1 MSQPN
6 DVVMYHSTLPA
17 NNADSYVENSQIE
30 FVIDIPQGRAMKEG
44 TLNIQFDLRVNR
56 TGAPG
61 ANGTRVVGANEIGY
75 DHLVGGHGIFQSFQ
89 SSANS
94 GMIESL
100 QNYPRSVKM
109 YNETQMS
116 RNAVFSGLNQCE
128 LLMPNFAN
136 TNSICCGYTIANAG
150 GGANTRT
157 RDFDCN
163 VKPLI
168 ALNRTVTPISPMKT
182 GRINLVA
189 ILERNNGF
197 LHGNDVDND
206 VSYSISNVEL
216 QYISIID
223 TSKPS
228 DKLTFFTT
236 SSQKNTLQSAR
247 SNITCVVP
255 DMITSVYA
263 SFIEQADEFSNIP
276 NNTKTSVIKSIDN
289 IKFLAND
296 SQSQNIVYQQD
307 TYDEILKNYV
317 ETLQE
322 SKRNEVN
329 NAILATNNGFGIGQ
343 NFSGAGM
350 NLLNNKLDLEITTIG
365 ATGISNANPYTLF
378 TYFNGVLTM

>member
-6 DVVMYHSTLPA
+6 DTVMYHSSLPT
-17 NNADSYVENSQIE
+17 NNADSYGQNSQIE

-44 TLNIQFDLRVNR
+44 TLNIQFDLLVES
-56 TGAPG
+56 TD
-61 ANGTRVVGANEIGY
+61 GTRVIGTDEIGY
-75 DHLVGGHGIFQSFQ
+75 DHLIGGHGIFQSFQ

-109 YNETQMS
+109 FNETQMS

-128 LLMPNFAN
+128 LVMPNFAN
-136 TNSICCGYTIANAG
+136 TTSVCSGYTITNTG
-150 GGANTRT
+150 GTSRT

-163 VKPLI
+163 IKPLI
-168 ALNRTVTPISPMKT
+168 ALNKTLVPISPMKT

-197 LHGNDVDND
+197 LHGNSMVDACK
-206 VSYSISNVEL
+206 YSISNVEL
-216 QYISIID
+216 QYISVID
-223 TSKPS
+223 TSKPK
-228 DKLTFFTT
+228 DKLVFFTT

-263 SFIEQADEFSNIP
+263 SFIEQGDEFSNIP
-276 NNTKTSVIKSIDN
+276 NNTKTSVLKSIDN
-289 IKFLAND
+289 IKILAND
-296 SQSQNIVYQQD
+296 SQSENVVYEQN

-317 ETLQE
+317 ETLQG

-343 NFSGAGM
+343 NFSGAGL
-350 NLLNNKLDLEITTIG
+350 NLLNNKLDLEITTSGI
-365 ATGISNANPYTLF
+365 AGISNVNPYTLF
-378 TYFNGVLTM
+378 VYFNGILSM

>member
-1 MSQPN
+1 MS
-6 DVVMYHSTLPA
+6 DTVMYHSSLPQ

-44 TLNIQFDLRVNR
+44 TLNIQFDLRVNS
-56 TGAPG
+56 TG
-61 ANGTRVVGANEIGY
+61 NTRVVGTNEIGY
-75 DHLVGGHGIFQSFQ
+75 DHLIGGHGIFQSFQ

-109 YNETQMS
+109 FNETQMS
-116 RNAVFSGLNQCE
+116 RNSVFSGLNQCE
-128 LLMPNFAN
+128 LVMPNFAN
-136 TNSICCGYTIANAG
+136 TTSVCSGYSITNAG
-150 GGANTRT
+150 GTTRT

-168 ALNRTVTPISPMKT
+168 ALNRTLSPISPMKT

-197 LHGNDVDND
+197 LHGNDVNNACN
-206 VSYSISNVEL
+206 YSISNVEL
-216 QYISIID
+216 HYISVLD
-223 TSKPS
+223 TSKPK
-228 DKLTFFTT
+228 DKLVFFTT

-255 DMITSVYA
+255 DMITSLYA

-289 IKFLAND
+289 IKILAND
-296 SQSQNIVYQQD
+296 SQSNNVVYEQD

-317 ETLQE
+317 ETLQV

-350 NLLNNKLDLEITTIG
+350 NLLNNKLDLEIITSG
-365 ATGISNANPYTLF
+365 SAGISNTNPYTLF
-378 TYFNGVLTM
+378 TYFNGILSM

>member
-1 MSQPN
+1 
-6 DVVMYHSTLPA
+6 
-17 NNADSYVENSQIE
+17 
-30 FVIDIPQGRAMKEG
+30 
-44 TLNIQFDLRVNR
+44 
-56 TGAPG
+56 
-61 ANGTRVVGANEIGY
+61 
-75 DHLVGGHGIFQSFQ
+75 
-89 SSANS
+89 
-94 GMIESL
+94 MIESL

-109 YNETQMS
+109 FNETQMS

-128 LLMPNFAN
+128 LVMPNFAN
-136 TNSICCGYTIANAG
+136 STSVCSGYSITNAG
-150 GGANTRT
+150 GTTRT

-168 ALNRTVTPISPMKT
+168 ALNRTLSPISPMKT

-197 LHGNDVDND
+197 LHGNDVNNACN
-206 VSYSISNVEL
+206 YSISNVEL
-216 QYISIID
+216 HYISVLD
-223 TSKPS
+223 TSKPK
-228 DKLTFFTT
+228 DKLVFFTT
-236 SSQKNTLQSAR
+236 SSQKNTLQSGR

-255 DMITSVYA
+255 DMITSLYA

-289 IKFLAND
+289 IKILAND
-296 SQSQNIVYQQD
+296 SQSNNVVYEQD

-317 ETLQE
+317 ETLQV

-350 NLLNNKLDLEITTIG
+350 NLLNNKLDLEIITSG
-365 ATGISNANPYTLF
+365 SAGISNTNPYTLF
-378 TYFNGVLTM
+378 TYFNGILSM

>member
-17 NNADSYVENSQIE
+17 NNADSYGQNAQIE

-44 TLNIQFDLRVNR
+44 TLNIQFDLLVESSD
-56 TGAPG
+56 GV
-61 ANGTRVVGANEIGY
+61 RVVGTDEIGY
-75 DHLVGGHGIFQSFQ
+75 DHLIGGHGIFQSFQ

-116 RNAVFSGLNQCE
+116 RNSVFSGLNQCE

-136 TNSICCGYTIANAG
+136 TTSVCTGYTIVNTG
-150 GGANTRT
+150 GTSRT

-163 VKPLI
+163 IKPLI
-168 ALNRTVTPISPMKT
+168 ALNKTLTPISPMKT
-182 GRINLVA
+182 GRISLIA

-197 LHGNDVDND
+197 LHGNSVVDACK
-206 VSYSISNVEL
+206 YSISNVEL
-216 QYISIID
+216 QYISVID
-223 TSKPS
+223 KSKPS

-236 SSQKNTLQSAR
+236 SSQKNTLQSGR

-255 DMITSVYA
+255 DMITSLYA

-289 IKFLAND
+289 IKILAND
-296 SQSQNIVYQQD
+296 SQSENVVYEQD

-343 NFSGAGM
+343 NFSGAGL
-350 NLLNNKLDLEITTIG
+350 NLLNNKLDLEITTSG
-365 ATGISNANPYTLF
+365 VNGISNTNPYTLF
-378 TYFNGVLTM
+378 VYFNGILTM

>member
-1 MSQPN
+1 MS
-6 DVVMYHSTLPA
+6 DTVMYHSSLPQ

-44 TLNIQFDLRVNR
+44 TLNIQFDLRVNS
-56 TGAPG
+56 TG
-61 ANGTRVVGANEIGY
+61 NTRVVGTDEIGY
-75 DHLVGGHGIFQSFQ
+75 DHLIGGHGIFQSFQ

-109 YNETQMS
+109 FNETQMS

-128 LLMPNFAN
+128 LVMPNFAN
-136 TNSICCGYTIANAG
+136 STSVCSGYSITNAG
-150 GGANTRT
+150 GTTRT

-168 ALNRTVTPISPMKT
+168 ALNRTLSPISPMKT

-197 LHGNDVDND
+197 LHGNDVNNACN
-206 VSYSISNVEL
+206 YSISNVEL
-216 QYISIID
+216 HYISVLD
-223 TSKPS
+223 TSKPK
-228 DKLTFFTT
+228 DKLVFFTT
-236 SSQKNTLQSAR
+236 SSQKNTLQSGR

-255 DMITSVYA
+255 DMITSLYA

-289 IKFLAND
+289 IKILAND
-296 SQSQNIVYQQD
+296 SQSNNVVYEQD

-317 ETLQE
+317 ETLQV

-350 NLLNNKLDLEITTIG
+350 NLLNNKLDLEIITSG
-365 ATGISNANPYTLF
+365 SAGISNTNPYTLF
-378 TYFNGVLTM
+378 TYFNGILSM